1 MAASNISPL
10 KPLNDRQAEFVR
22 QYVATGNAHAAALA
36 AGFAE
41 GTARVAG
48 TQILELPNIALAIA
62 REARL
67 RLARGI
73 PLALETI
80 EHLMLNNPSHKVRL
94 DAATRYLDRA
104 GIVPPKA
111 ADAQSEF
118 ELPLNELSAA
128 QLQALIIKLEHE
140 FESRANQAKD
150 VTPASPDP
158 AADLVD

>member
-1 MAASNISPL
+1 MPRAVVIFGMASDILSPI
-10 KPLNDRQAEFVR
+10 KNLNARQVEFVKA
-22 QYVATGNAHAAALA
+22 YVACGDPYRAALD
-36 AGFAE
+36 AGYSE
-41 GTARVAG
+41 TTARGAA
-48 TQILELPNIALAIA
+48 THILETPSVALAIA

-73 PLALETI
+73 PAALETI
-80 EHLMLNNPSHKVRL
+80 EWLMLNSPSHKVRL

-150 VTPASPDP
+150 VTP
-158 AADLVD
+158 